1 VLKLTVHTDHALIQQ
16 RTIMMMERPDKYD
29 LDILQHFL
37 GNEKMKNG
45 ALMLGAD
52 KKIWGTLLRKDS
64 HSGELVVLKAREG
77 GDSFSRKLSAWAV
90 PLFER
95 LACAAFKSPDPTA
108 GVLMIKDDR
117 VFKLTTWITSLIASM
132 MPVISIVILIKMKEL
147 NSRLGVIAAF
157 NALLSVC
164 LLVFT
169 DARRTDV
176 FSVTA
181 A

>member
-29 LDILQHFL
+29 LDVLQHFL

-45 ALMLGAD
+45 ALM
-52 KKIWGTLLRKDS
+52 RKDS

-108 GVLMIKDDR
+108 GVLIIKDDR
-117 VFKLTTWITSLIASM
+117 VFKLTMWMTSLIASM

-157 NALLSVC
+157 DALLSVC